1 MENDISNL
9 VSSYEK
15 GALTRRQL
23 IQGLSVLT
31 GAGAAG
37 ASSVLAFQGNAPAA
51 PMLATTIDHVSLQV
65 KDLERSVNFYK
76 SVFGLPVLNEDPK
89 TKTVRLKVGT
99 SRIAIRVA
107 EPNGVV
113 DHVGFGV
120 AHLDKASVIQKLKQQ
135 GVPPLETGEPLQF
148 HVVDPDGYPIQII
161 SLDNR

>member
-37 ASSVLAFQGNAPAA
+37 ASSALAFQTNEPA

-99 SRIAIRVA
+99 GRIAIRVA

-120 AHLDKASVIQKLKQQ
+120 AHLDKPSVIQKLKQQ